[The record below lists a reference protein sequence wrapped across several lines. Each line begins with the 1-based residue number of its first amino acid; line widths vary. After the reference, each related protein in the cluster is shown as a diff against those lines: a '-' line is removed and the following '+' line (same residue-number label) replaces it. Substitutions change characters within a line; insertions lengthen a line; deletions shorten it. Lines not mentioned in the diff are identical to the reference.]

1 MSNCAVTEI
10 SAGIPVKGVSALFFC
25 AKMKIILDFL
35 KNVYKDNGYVAVLIV
50 IVVIVALV
58 LAVAYF
64 SGISVADIAGWLAR
78 LG

>member
-35 KNVYKDNGYVAVLIV
+35 KDVYGRYGLPWLLGSL
-50 IVVIVALV
+50 VVIVALV
-58 LAVAYF
+58 LIVAQV
-64 SGISVADIAGWLAR
+64 SGLSVEAIAKWLGG
-78 LG
+78 L